1 MHAVIVYFS
10 MSGRT
15 KKIADIIGKTL
26 SNCTIEHIPLVLTG
40 GFFTKID
47 KLDKFEHQN
56 FTLFEKE
63 LKRLETL
70 QADLLLIGMP
80 TYGGIPPKIF
90 EEILRKIPYLA
101 GKKIVTFSTS
111 WGSKEGAA
119 FHMKTRIA
127 QLGGQILE
135 SKNFQG
141 FFHLNKLDAE
151 KFGQKINELI
161 MLHP

>member
-1 MHAVIVYFS
+1 MRAVIVYFS

-15 KKIADIIGKTL
+15 KKIAEILGKSL
-26 SNCTIEHIPLVLTG
+26 SNYNVDYVSLVLTG

-56 FTLFEKE
+56 FTLVENELNTLEKQ
-63 LKRLETL
+63 
-70 QADLLLIGMP
+70 QADLFLIGMP

-90 EEILRKIPYLA
+90 EEILRRMPYLA

-119 FHMKTRIA
+119 LPMKTRIA
-127 QLGGQILE
+127 QLGGQIIE

-141 FFHLNKLDAE
+141 FFHVNTSDAE